1 MSKTTVLFVFGT
13 LILAFAHQASAQPS
27 KVYHVGVLSVGS
39 PTSPTL
45 KGLRDGFQEGGY
57 IEGKNLL
64 LDIPLN
70 KTYDELRPIVK
81 AYKDKKMHAVVA
93 IGGTATG
100 IAKKAT
106 LDLPIVFLSVIDPVG
121 LGFVKSLARPQTNMT
136 GLTSFPDSQIQG
148 KRLEIFKEVVP
159 SLTRV
164 VVLYNARVD
173 APHHTVSFDLV
184 RKVAPSLGLKLE
196 AKPIKLAGEVEQAL
210 SSVSKETADG
220 IFIICSGLFRAS
232 YVKIATIARNK
243 RLPLMGCFIPAVAE
257 RGGLLDYD
265 SDIYAQG
272 HRGAWYVDRIL
283 KGIKPQ
289 DLPVETPTKF
299 ELVINLKTAKQ
310 IGLTIPP
317 NVLVRADKVIK

>member
-1 MSKTTVLFVFGT
+1 MKNILGLLAIVSVLGCGA
-13 LILAFAHQASAQPS
+13 IAQAQEG

-39 PTSPTL
+39 PISPTL
-45 KGLRDGFQEGGY
+45 KGLRDGFKEAGY

-70 KTYDELRPIVK
+70 KTYDELGPIAK
-81 AYKDKKMHAVVA
+81 AYKDKKLHVVVT

-121 LGFVKSLARPQTNMT
+121 LGFVKLLARPQTNMT
-136 GLTSFPDSQIQG
+136 GLTSFPDSEIQG

-159 SLTRV
+159 SLARV
-164 VVLYNARVD
+164 AVLYNARAD
-173 APHHTVSFDLV
+173 APHHTVSFDLA
-184 RKVAPSLGLKLE
+184 RKVAPNLGLKLQG
-196 AKPIKLAGEVEQAL
+196 KPIKLSAEVEQAL
-210 SSVSKETADG
+210 SSVSRETADG
-220 IFIICSGLFRAS
+220 IFMICSGLFRDS
-232 YVKIATIARNK
+232 YTKIATIAGK
-243 RLPLMGCFIPAVAE
+243 KKLPLMGCFIPAVPE
-257 RGGLLDYD
+257 QGGLLDYD
-265 SDIYAQG
+265 SDRYAQG

-283 KGIKPQ
+283 KGTKPQ
-289 DLPVETPTKF
+289 DLPVEAPAKF

-317 NVLVRADKVIK
+317 NVLARADKVIR